1 MTTIVSFIIVLGIL
15 IFIHELGHF
24 LVAKYTGV
32 GVEKFSL
39 GFGPKIVGI
48 KRGETEYRISLLP
61 LGGYVKMVG
70 ESPDEEVPR
79 EEMERSFTH
88 KPLVA
93 RTAIVASGPI
103 MNIVLAVI
111 LFPVIFMM
119 GITVPSFLDGPAEIG
134 FVAPDGAGAK
144 AGLKRGDIVR
154 SIDGESIKTWE
165 ELESYIALNPDREL
179 LLEVQRGDRTFQA
192 TLRPRSSETT
202 GAGIAGI
209 YPPMKPVIGAVTEGY
224 PAAEAGLRPG
234 DLIRAV
240 DGKEITYW
248 AELEE
253 LIHRSPGEKTFVI
266 ERDGETFTV
275 RIKPMFNSDAGV
287 YLVGI
292 SPHMDFKVKS
302 FGFFESVKLGVVKA
316 VELTAL
322 LFVVVKKLVLG
333 EVSIKTLGGPIM
345 IAQVAGQAAESGL
358 TDLLSLMAFLSLQL
372 GIINLFPIPVL
383 DGGHLLFFAIEF
395 VRGRPLSERVMGVA
409 QQVGIALLIAL
420 MVLVTWNDIFRILG

>member
-1 MTTIVSFIIVLGIL
+1 MTTIVSFVIVLGIL

-24 LVAKYTGV
+24 LVAKFTGV

-48 KRGETEYRISLLP
+48 KRGETEYMISLLP
-61 LGGYVKMVG
+61 LGGYVKMTG
-70 ESPDEEVPR
+70 ESPEEEVP
-79 EEMERSFTH
+79 EEEKDRSFTH
-88 KPLVA
+88 KPLSA

-103 MNIVLAVI
+103 MNIILAVL
-111 LFPVIFMM
+111 LFPVIFMI
-119 GITVPSFLDGPAEIG
+119 GITVPAFLDAPPEVG
-134 FVAPDGAGAK
+134 FVAPDSAGAE
-144 AGLKRGDIVR
+144 AGLKRGDLIKAVDGK
-154 SIDGESIKTWE
+154 SIGTWE
-165 ELESYIALNPDREL
+165 ELESVIALNPGKEL
-179 LLEVQRGDRTFQA
+179 SVEVRRDGRILRT
-192 TLRPRSSETT
+192 TLKPRSSDAT
-202 GAGIAGI
+202 GTGTAGL
-209 YPPMKPVIGAVTEGY
+209 YPPMKPVIGAVTKGY
-224 PAAEAGLRPG
+224 PAAEAGLKPG
-234 DLIRAV
+234 DVIKAV
-240 DGKEITYW
+240 DGKDITYW

-266 ERDGETFTV
+266 ERDGKTFTV
-275 RIKPMFNSDAGV
+275 KLTPRYNPDARV

-292 SPHMDFKVKS
+292 SPHMDLKVKS
-302 FGFFESVKLGVVKA
+302 YGFFESIKMGVAKA
-316 VELTAL
+316 VDLTVL
-322 LFVVVKKLVLG
+322 LFVVVKKLVVG

-395 VRGRPLSERVMGVA
+395 VRGKPLSEKVMGVA